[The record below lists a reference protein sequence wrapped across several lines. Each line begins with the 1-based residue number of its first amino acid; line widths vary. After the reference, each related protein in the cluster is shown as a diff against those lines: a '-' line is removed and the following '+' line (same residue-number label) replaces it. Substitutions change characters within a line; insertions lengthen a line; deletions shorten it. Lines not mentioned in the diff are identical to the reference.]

1 MPERILIIQTAFL
14 GDVILSLP
22 LLQIVKK
29 KYPLS
34 AIDFLC
40 IPATSQLL
48 MNNPYVNEVI
58 VYDKRNSGMK
68 GFISLVNKL
77 RNKKYDL
84 IISSHRSFR
93 TAVIS
98 KLSFAKKS
106 ITFDKSSLSFLY
118 DERVSYDSSLHEIQ
132 RNLKLLLPLGIK
144 EKDIARPELFP
155 GKEECAKV
163 NEFLSDENIRDNDR
177 YICIAPGSVWFTKR
191 FPKEKFVKV
200 CDLLK
205 DEDIKI
211 ILIGGESDKNLCEYI
226 LKSTVNKN
234 IINAAGKLSVL
245 ESAEL
250 IRRSSLLIS
259 NDSAP
264 LHIANSV
271 ETDVIAIFGATTP
284 AFGFF
289 PFGKKD
295 VIIETI
301 GLKCRPCSIHGGNEC
316 PVKTFICMN
325 EIDEKRIV
333 ESVLYQLKFN

>member
-22 LLQIVKK
+22 LLQILKK
-29 KYPLS
+29 NYPS
-34 AIDFLC
+34 SKIDFLC

-48 MNNPYVNEVI
+48 KNNPYVNEII

-84 IISSHRSFR
+84 IISPHRSFR

-98 KLSFAKKS
+98 KLSSPKKS

-118 DERVSYDSSLHEIQ
+118 DERVSYEGSLHEIM
-132 RNLKLLLPLGIK
+132 RVLKLLLPLGIS
-144 EKDIARPELFP
+144 EKDIVRPELYP

-163 NEFLSDENIRDNDR
+163 NKYLSDENIRESDR
-177 YICIAPGSVWFTKR
+177 FICIAPGSVWFTKR

-205 DEDIKI
+205 DQNIKI
-211 ILIGGESDKNLCEYI
+211 VLIGGESDKILCEYI
-226 LKSTVNKN
+226 LNSSVNKN
-234 IINAAGKLSVL
+234 IINAAGMLTVL

-264 LHIANSV
+264 LHIADSV
-271 ETDVIAIFGATTP
+271 GTAVVAIFGATVP
-284 AFGFF
+284 EFGFF
-289 PFGKKD
+289 PYGERD
-295 VIIETI
+295 IIIETK

-316 PVKTFICMN
+316 PVRTFDCMLQIKEY
-325 EIDEKRIV
+325 EIAGMIRDMII
-333 ESVLYQLKFN
+333 